1 MSDLFFLFYS
11 CSLVFFFFFSSR
23 RRHTRCAL
31 VTGVQTCCSS
41 DLLLSLLA
49 LLFFLFQSVRA
60 RNFEYPMTEMA
71 LLQHSRA
78 LTEYYWKMIEATGPG
93 RRGDDPS
100 SGNAQ
105 STAAVDTRPSAEDDP
120 DPIDVIERAVI
131 DDIRI
136 AVMSQLAKSAG
147 VIRVNNASRF
157 RARGRSFAALMCGLT
172 FALALIVAILGKQ
185 ALYGGSYGQYLV
197 PRSEASARR
206 RAGCEDGAVPRKAD
220 PSAYEIGRAHV

>member
-1 MSDLFFLFYS
+1 
-11 CSLVFFFFFSSR
+11 
-23 RRHTRCAL
+23 
-31 VTGVQTCCSS
+31 
-41 DLLLSLLA
+41 
-49 LLFFLFQSVRA
+49 
-60 RNFEYPMTEMA
+60 
-71 LLQHSRA
+71 
-78 LTEYYWKMIEATGPG
+78 MIEATGPG

-136 AVMSQLAKSAG
+136 AAMSQLAKSAG

-185 ALYGGSYGQYLV
+185 ALYGGSYGQDLV
-197 PRSEASARR
+197 TRSEASDRR
-206 RAGCEDGAVPRKAD
+206 RAGCEDGAVPRKRTEKR
-220 PSAYEIGRAHV
+220 PSELQSLMRNSD